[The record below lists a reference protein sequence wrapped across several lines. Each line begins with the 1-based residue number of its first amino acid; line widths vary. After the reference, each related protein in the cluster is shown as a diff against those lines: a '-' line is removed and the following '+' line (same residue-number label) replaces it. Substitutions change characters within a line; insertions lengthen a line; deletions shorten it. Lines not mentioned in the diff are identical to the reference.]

1 MLRFDPRAQYRQLRS
16 LLDLFRQA
24 FGGYKIRIVIL
35 TLLGFVSGLLEGIGV
50 NALIPT
56 LSFFTE
62 SGEKGDD
69 FVSQMIE
76 KFFSFVGIRFSLLHL
91 LVFISSLFLIKAVA
105 RLLIN
110 FIRINIRADYERQMR
125 SSLLIDTFRARWPYL
140 LKQKLGYLETVIM
153 TDVRLS
159 AKLFDV
165 ISSTIMVL
173 TGLFMYLLFAVNI
186 SPPITLL
193 TLGVGGA
200 VFLVFKPLVR
210 RTRQIARKTSL
221 LNKEV
226 AHLVN
231 ESVLGIK
238 AVKSG
243 FMENVFAER
252 GDEHFKNLK
261 SYEVKTSLLRTLAVI
276 FLQPISVILISAIFA
291 FSYYFDTSFNFAAL
305 AALIYLIHRIFSY
318 IQTLQANTHNMN
330 NLIPYLREVLVY
342 RRLAREN
349 KESYVPK
356 QPFKF
361 EQELAFHNV
370 EFAYNPS
377 QPTLSGVSYTI
388 RKGEMVGVIGLSGAG
403 KTTLFDLILRLL
415 EPSGGFISLD
425 GRNISEIDLGSWRS
439 HISYVSQDLFLIND
453 TIAHNIKFY
462 DDSISDEDVVR
473 VAKMAYIYDFIET
486 LPEKFNTI
494 VGERGVRLS
503 GGQRQRIAIARALAR
518 RPEILLLDEAT
529 SALDNESEIKVQR
542 VIEKLKGHTTII
554 VVAHRLST
562 VLNSDKLLVLENG
575 KITEEGAPQELL
587 KDKKSYFYKMYNIR
601 R

>member
-1 MLRFDPRAQYRQLRS
+1 
-16 LLDLFRQA
+16 
-24 FGGYKIRIVIL
+24 
-35 TLLGFVSGLLEGIGV
+35 
-50 NALIPT
+50 
-56 LSFFTE
+56 
-62 SGEKGDD
+62 
-69 FVSQMIE
+69 
-76 KFFSFVGIRFSLLHL
+76 
-91 LVFISSLFLIKAVA
+91 
-105 RLLIN
+105 
-110 FIRINIRADYERQMR
+110 
-125 SSLLIDTFRARWPYL
+125 
-140 LKQKLGYLETVIM
+140 
-153 TDVRLS
+153 
-159 AKLFDV
+159 
-165 ISSTIMVL
+165 
-173 TGLFMYLLFAVNI
+173 
-186 SPPITLL
+186 
-193 TLGVGGA
+193 
-200 VFLVFKPLVR
+200 
-210 RTRQIARKTSL
+210 
-221 LNKEV
+221 
-226 AHLVN
+226 
-231 ESVLGIK
+231 
-238 AVKSG
+238 
-243 FMENVFAER
+243 
-252 GDEHFKNLK
+252 
-261 SYEVKTSLLRTLAVI
+261 
-276 FLQPISVILISAIFA
+276 
-291 FSYYFDTSFNFAAL
+291 
-305 AALIYLIHRIFSY
+305 
-318 IQTLQANTHNMN
+318 MN